1 MDYPKD
7 GVQIKWS
14 TCSHE
19 DFEELYN
26 TEMDKYN
33 KYGLDTLVVLL
44 YFTLEV

>member
-7 GVQIKWS
+7 EVKNKWS

-26 TEMDKYN
+26 MEMDEYN
-33 KYGLDTLVVLL
+33 NYGLETL
-44 YFTLEV
+44 